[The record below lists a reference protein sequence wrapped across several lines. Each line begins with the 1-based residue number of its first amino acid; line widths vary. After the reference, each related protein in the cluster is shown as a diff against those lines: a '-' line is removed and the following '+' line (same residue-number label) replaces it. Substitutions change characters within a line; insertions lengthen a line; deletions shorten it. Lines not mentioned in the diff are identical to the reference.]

1 MRKLIFPFLTVVFLV
16 LMLVSDYYPQW
27 FAAGT
32 ATEFFAAAVI
42 CVVLSFLAFLYA

>member
-1 MRKLIFPFLTVVFLV
+1 MRKLIFPGMAVVFLV
-16 LMLVSDYYPQW
+16 LMLTSDSYPQW

-42 CVVLSFLAFLYA
+42 CVVLSCIAFLYA